1 MDGASSCRFNRGREL
16 CSGFVRKSL
25 RSVKVVEGKA
35 GMVYDHST
43 CIRATPRGPVDQ
55 AITGCRAFH
64 DTSGRLFP
72 IMQNPAQTVV
82 TVRNLSKE
90 YRRGQTVVR
99 ALQDVTLDVKAGD
112 FCAFV
117 GPSGCGK
124 STLLNLIGGLD
135 RPTSGMIAIE
145 SRPVTHA
152 SAMEWTSLRREL
164 IGIVFQAFHLIP
176 GLTVAENVALP
187 LLLKGEQGTAV
198 AERVDEVLRAVNMD
212 RRRSHRPSELSGG
225 EQQRVAIARA
235 IVHRPRLI
243 LADEPTGNLDS
254 KQGADIVGLFRA
266 LPQRFGHSVLLVTH
280 SEAAA
285 ATADYVWHMRD
296 GRLVNCVRQGV

>member
-1 MDGASSCRFNRGREL
+1 
-16 CSGFVRKSL
+16 
-25 RSVKVVEGKA
+25 
-35 GMVYDHST
+35 
-43 CIRATPRGPVDQ
+43 
-55 AITGCRAFH
+55 
-64 DTSGRLFP
+64 
-72 IMQNPAQTVV
+72 MQVPAKTLV
-82 TVRNLSKE
+82 TVQNLSKA
-90 YRRGQTVVR
+90 YSRGETTVR
-99 ALQDVTLDVKAGD
+99 ALEDVTLEVKAGE

-124 STLLNLIGGLD
+124 STLLNLVAGLD
-135 RPTSGMIAIE
+135 RPTSGNILME
-145 SRPVTHA
+145 DRSVTDA
-152 SAMEWTSLRREL
+152 SAAEWTRLRREM

-187 LLLKGEQGTAV
+187 LLLKGAQGASI
-198 AERVDEVLRAVNMD
+198 AERVDEVLQAVGMEA
-212 RRRSHRPSELSGG
+212 RRSHRPSELSGG

-254 KQGADIVGLFRA
+254 KQGADIVALFRT

-285 ATADYVWHMRD
+285 EAADYVWHMRD
-296 GRLVNCVRQGV
+296 GRLVNCVRQKA

>member
-1 MDGASSCRFNRGREL
+1 MRDAAAAL
-16 CSGFVRKSL
+16 V
-25 RSVKVVEGKA
+25 SV
-35 GMVYDHST
+35 
-43 CIRATPRGPVDQ
+43 Q
-55 AITGCRAFH
+55 
-64 DTSGRLFP
+64 
-72 IMQNPAQTVV
+72 
-82 TVRNLSKE
+82 NLSKE
-90 YRRGQTVVR
+90 YRRGGTVLC
-99 ALQDVTLDVKAGD
+99 ALQDVTLEVQRGE

-135 RPTSGMIAIE
+135 QPTSGTILIE
-145 SRPVTHA
+145 GRPVTDA
-152 SAMEWTSLRREL
+152 TPTEWTRLRREM

-187 LLLKGEQGTAV
+187 MLLKGEQGRSV
-198 AERVDEVLRAVNMD
+198 ADRIDEVLLAVGMES
-212 RRRSHRPSELSGG
+212 RRSHRPSELSGG

-254 KQGADIVGLFRA
+254 KQGADIVNLFRT

-280 SEAAA
+280 SDSAAEA
-285 ATADYVWHMRD
+285 ADYVWHMRD
-296 GRLVNCVRQGV
+296 GRLVNRITH

>member
-1 MDGASSCRFNRGREL
+1 MSEPAFPL
-16 CSGFVRKSL
+16 V
-25 RSVKVVEGKA
+25 SVQ
-35 GMVYDHST
+35 H
-43 CIRATPRGPVDQ
+43 
-55 AITGCRAFH
+55 
-64 DTSGRLFP
+64 
-72 IMQNPAQTVV
+72 
-82 TVRNLSKE
+82 LSKE
-90 YRRGQTVVR
+90 YRRGGTVLC
-99 ALQDVTLDVKAGD
+99 ALQDVTLEVKAGE

-135 RPTSGMIAIE
+135 QPTSGSIMIE
-145 SRPVTHA
+145 GRPVTHA
-152 SAMEWTSLRREL
+152 SATEWTRLRREL

-187 LLLKGEQGTAV
+187 MLLKGEQGQSV
-198 AERVDEVLRAVNMD
+198 ADRIDEVLQAVGMEA
-212 RRRSHRPSELSGG
+212 RRSHRSSELSGG

-254 KQGADIVGLFRA
+254 KQGADIVSLFRT

-280 SEAAA
+280 SESAAEA
-285 ATADYVWHMRD
+285 ADYVWHMRD
-296 GRLVNCVRQGV
+296 GRLVNRITH

>member
-1 MDGASSCRFNRGREL
+1 M
-16 CSGFVRKSL
+16 
-25 RSVKVVEGKA
+25 SV
-35 GMVYDHST
+35 H
-43 CIRATPRGPVDQ
+43 
-55 AITGCRAFH
+55 H
-64 DTSGRLFP
+64 
-72 IMQNPAQTVV
+72 
-82 TVRNLSKE
+82 LSKE
-90 YRRGQTVVR
+90 YRRGGTVLC
-99 ALQDVTLDVKAGD
+99 ALQDVTLEVKAGE

-135 RPTSGMIAIE
+135 QPTSGSITIE
-145 SRPVTHA
+145 GRPVTNA
-152 SAMEWTSLRREL
+152 SAMEWTRLRREL

-187 LLLKGEQGTAV
+187 LLLKGEQGRAV
-198 AERVDEVLRAVNMD
+198 ADRIDEVLHAVGMEA
-212 RRRSHRPSELSGG
+212 RRSHRPSELSGG

-254 KQGADIVGLFRA
+254 RQGADIVSLFRT

-280 SEAAA
+280 SDSAAEA
-285 ATADYVWHMRD
+285 ADYVWHMRD
-296 GRLVNCVRQGV
+296 GRLVNRMMR

>member
-1 MDGASSCRFNRGREL
+1 MQDPAKML
-16 CSGFVRKSL
+16 VR
-25 RSVKVVEGKA
+25 V
-35 GMVYDHST
+35 
-43 CIRATPRGPVDQ
+43 Q
-55 AITGCRAFH
+55 
-64 DTSGRLFP
+64 
-72 IMQNPAQTVV
+72 
-82 TVRNLSKE
+82 NLSKE
-90 YRRGQTVVR
+90 YRRGQTLVS
-99 ALQDVTLDVKAGD
+99 ALQDVTLDVTAGE

-135 RPTSGMIAIE
+135 SPTSGTIAIE
-145 SRPVTHA
+145 SRLVTHA
-152 SAMEWTSLRREL
+152 GAADWTRLRREL

-187 LLLKGEQGTAV
+187 LLLKGEQGAV
-198 AERVDEVLRAVNMD
+198 VTERIDEVLEAVRMTA
-212 RRRSHRPSELSGG
+212 RRSHRPSELSGG

-254 KQGADIVGLFRA
+254 KQGADIVTLFRT

-280 SEAAA
+280 SETAAA
-285 ATADYVWHMRD
+285 AADYVWHMRD
-296 GRLVNCVRQGV
+296 GRLVNCVRR